1 MTNMYSKRTG
11 IKKFTS
17 DICPNKMQKL
27 EQLKVDSKLFSIVP
41 SSCYIYEVDNE
52 YERYMINLIRKCC
65 TCRV

>member
-17 DICPNKMQKL
+17 DICPNKVQKL

-41 SSCYIYEVDNE
+41 SSCYIYEVDNKD
-52 YERYMINLIRKCC
+52 ERHVVNLTR
-65 TCRV
+65 